1 VTALLALLSAVLA
14 GGADYLG
21 GVASRTGVGIRVA
34 VFAQAAGLPF
44 ALPLAI
50 FYGFDRLTGTDIA
63 WSAAG
68 GVVVAGGFACFYT
81 AMGRGLISVVAPVA
95 AATGA
100 IIPVVYALVRGERP
114 GDLALIGIVI
124 ALVAISVVSIAPA
137 DDAHRQVAVT
147 PAVIGLSVLA
157 GACFGLFYVCF
168 SRISAAAGMWP
179 VAFERLAAT
188 ATLTVVALVLTRG
201 PIEGTRRVAPFAV
214 GVGVLEVAATVPL
227 LLALQRG
234 PVAIAA
240 VLSSLYPV
248 MTVLLAG
255 TLLRERMSRLQLAG
269 VGCALAAVVL
279 ISSG

>member
-1 VTALLALLSAVLA
+1 MPS
-14 GGADYLG
+14 
-21 GVASRTGVGIRVA
+21 SPRPP
-34 VFAQAAGLPF
+34 GLPF

-63 WSAAG
+63 WSVAG
-68 GVVVAGGFACFYT
+68 GVVVACGFACFYT

-100 IIPVVYALVRGERP
+100 IVPVGYALIRGERP

-137 DDAHRQVAVT
+137 DSAHRHIAVT

-157 GACFGLFYVCF
+157 GGCFGLFYVCF

-201 PIEGTRRVAPFAV
+201 PIEGTRRLAPFAV
-214 GVGVLEVAATVPL
+214 GVGALEVAATVPL

-234 PVAIAA
+234 PCCDRSRALVSLPRDDRAPRRNAVARAHVPSATRRGRLRPRRGRAHLVRVGTPAA
-240 VLSSLYPV
+240 AASGQRTTSVLPGSAP
-248 MTVLLAG
+248 AG
-255 TLLRERMSRLQLAG
+255 ASR
-269 VGCALAAVVL
+269 
-279 ISSG
+279 